1 MVDGLDSMKKKY
13 KAPKTRKTG
22 NNEIIK
28 ILKEKEAHSKIKL
41 SEKETEE
48 ILDNQWRYSKKIKSI
63 IKDIDSY
70 EQTPELAIFLAKLG
84 VLKELFDNYT
94 DELWI
99 ENYPTFWISEEE
111 LKFLYDMSNKISK
124 KKEHNHSTFE
134 LEDEID
140 EYFNKKVA

>member
-41 SEKETEE
+41 SEKQTEE

-63 IKDIDSY
+63 IKYIDSY

>member
-1 MVDGLDSMKKKY
+1 MG
-13 KAPKTRKTG
+13 
-22 NNEIIK
+22 I
-28 ILKEKEAHSKIKL
+28 
-41 SEKETEE
+41 
-48 ILDNQWRYSKKIKSI
+48 
-63 IKDIDSY
+63 
-70 EQTPELAIFLAKLG
+70 
-84 VLKELFDNYT
+84 LKELFDNYT

-99 ENYPTFWISEEE
+99 ENYPTFWISEED